1 MFSKSIL
8 AAVLVLSATPAFADH
23 MGPNGDKFYD
33 EAAHFT
39 AACNQTACRAPY
51 SAAVVYSQ
59 TPRVNRLEQ
68 NSAEALRT
76 VTSYQAQ
83 IWSDTILGGDYY
95 AAGRTRMDSVVAYF
109 KKDRLVGYKIRYSE
123 KAWNTSNCAFNG
135 KRDSLKGCQEGRIS
149 EESYVSP
156 DFQTFFTDEER
167 QADFSADF
175 SLGTN

>member
-1 MFSKSIL
+1 MFSK
-8 AAVLVLSATPAFADH
+8 AVLVAVLSLSVSSAFADH

-51 SAAVVYSQ
+51 SAALVYYQAS
-59 TPRVNRLEQ
+59 RMNKLEQ
-68 NSAEALRT
+68 NSSEALRT
-76 VTSYQAQ
+76 VANYQAQ

-95 AAGRTRMDSVVAYF
+95 AAGRTRMDSVVAFF
-109 KKDRLVGYKIRYSE
+109 KKDRLVGFKIRYSE
-123 KAWNTSNCAFNG
+123 KAWNTSECAFNG

-156 DFQTFFTDEER
+156 DFQTYFTDEER
-167 QADFSADF
+167 QAAFSAGF
-175 SLGTN
+175 SLTK